1 MDEYKPNSHKSRDE
15 KAPDKKIEK
24 IVTGEVRTV
33 KKGGLQKIADEFI
46 SEDAKNVK
54 SYALSSILIPA
65 LKKAVCDIIKDGA
78 DIIFYGE
85 RGRRGNSPASSLS
98 YRSYDK
104 EYDRRYD
111 RDSDP
116 RSRSGYNYENVFIRD
131 RFEAEEVLNRMDE
144 LIQSYGTAS
153 VADLYD
159 LAGIT
164 SKWTD
169 NKYGWTDV
177 HSARAVPDRDGYV
190 LKFPRAL
197 PLD

>member
-78 DIIFYGE
+78 DIVFYGE
-85 RGRRGNSPASSLS
+85 RGYRGNSPASRLS

-111 RDSDP
+111 RDSDS
-116 RSRSGYNYENVFIRD
+116 RSRSGYNYEDVFIRD
-131 RFEAEEVLNRMDE
+131 RVEAEEVLTRMDE
-144 LIQSYGTAS
+144 LIQNYGTAS

-159 LAGIT
+159 LVGI
-164 SKWTD
+164 SSESTD

-177 HSARAVPDRDGYV
+177 RSARAVPVQDGYI
-190 LKFPRAL
+190 LKFPRAI